1 MNFVLQTMLSACL
14 ACQVATVGI
23 FYRAA
28 LALSVGECRVQ
39 FGCFHRNILRRKL
52 ARLSNKAPH
61 LLCLPTQVACGGFVD
76 PLNSRTRSDRARRT
90 ETRSRTAKSVRE
102 VGPLMFALFF
112 CKCPS
117 LVVQGLCPMETYMG
131 VNRNCKTPMPQPY
144 DIAQEVGR
152 LLAFICAFC
161 S

>member
-1 MNFVLQTMLSACL
+1 MLSACL
-14 ACQVATVGI
+14 ACQVATMGI
-23 FYRAA
+23 FHRAA

-39 FGCFHRNILRRKL
+39 FECFHGNILRKKP
-52 ARLSNKAPH
+52 APLSNKAPY
-61 LLCLPTQVACGGFVD
+61 LLCLPIQVACGSSVD
-76 PLNSRTRSDRARRT
+76 PVNSRTRSDRARTT

-131 VNRNCKTPMPQPY
+131 VNRNCTIPHPCPSHMTQ
-144 DIAQEVGR
+144 R
-152 LLAFICAFC
+152 RR
-161 S
+161 